1 MLVVTYLDTR
11 KIAVGKKYIGR
22 EMTTVV
28 HLAKSLTPTS
38 ITNTHTTY
46 YISHILYYIT
56 IYPTIQNNTCY
67 YLIAISI
74 VPLVVKRTCR
84 RRREETTEKK
94 RKEEEKKETT
104 QIILPTKKTKRKKTE
119 ATERERKNNS
129 SRTDCIARMLCLYG
143 FD

>member
-67 YLIAISI
+67 YLIVIANRFI
-74 VPLVVKRTCR
+74 LVLKF
-84 RRREETTEKK
+84 
-94 RKEEEKKETT
+94 RKCIYLL
-104 QIILPTKKTKRKKTE
+104 IILRIDRRLTGGSLLDSSLRGGVGACWTE
-119 ATERERKNNS
+119 SVQIHGVNVECYPLGYSENS
-129 SRTDCIARMLCLYG
+129 HIA
-143 FD
+143 